1 MALSNMEVFIN
12 NATDLVQE
20 KIGQQIDKFN
30 AASNGTILLS
40 ADGFSGDFFQ
50 RSFYNTLSA
59 AGRRV
64 DRYATNNAV
73 SATAL
78 SQAKGSDV
86 KVAGGFGPVLFEPS
100 QMSWIKSNEVEAL
113 RVISNSMMEY
123 IMQDQLNTSIA
134 ALVGAISNQ
143 STATN
148 DVSAGTGVAGAVTQ
162 ANLNTTD
169 ALFGDSS
176 QNLAGRFMTGTAYH
190 RLIGE
195 ALTNANTLF
204 QAGNITVVNI
214 LNKPVIVTDA
224 PSLRAAGT
232 PNLQK
237 VLNLASGAIRVG
249 NTSDLITNVQ
259 TTNGKERIETTM
271 QGDYS
276 FTLSMLGYT
285 WDETN
290 GGKSPLDAEIAT
302 GTNWDLIVND
312 IKHSAGT
319 ILIAD
324 EAK

>member
-1 MALSNMEVFIN
+1 MALSNMQVFID
-12 NATDLVQE
+12 NARELVVE
-20 KIGQQIDKFN
+20 KLGQQIDKFN
-30 AASNGTILLS
+30 QASNGTILLS

-73 SATAL
+73 SATNL
-78 SQAKGSDV
+78 SQSKGSDV

-100 QMSWIKSNEVEAL
+100 QLTWIKTNEIEAL

-134 ALVGAISNQ
+134 ALVAAISNQ
-143 STATN
+143 AAATN
-148 DVSAGTGVAGAVTQ
+148 DVSASAGLSQ
-162 ANLNTTD
+162 AGLNSTD
-169 ALFGDSS
+169 AKFGDSS
-176 QNLAGRFMTGTAYH
+176 QNLVARFMTGTAYH
-190 RLIGE
+190 KLINE

-214 LNKPVIVTDA
+214 LGKPVIVTDA
-224 PSLRAAGT
+224 PALREAGT
-232 PNLQK
+232 PNKQK
-237 VLNLASGAIRVG
+237 VLSLATGAIKVG
-249 NTSDLITNVQ
+249 NTTDLITNVE

-276 FTLSMLGYT
+276 FTLSMLGYG

-302 GTNWDLIVND
+302 GSNWDLMVND

-319 ILIAD
+319 IFIAD
-324 EAK
+324 EAQ

>member
-1 MALSNMEVFIN
+1 MALSNMQVFID
-12 NATDLVQE
+12 NARELVVE
-20 KIGQQIDKFN
+20 KLGQQIDKFN
-30 AASNGTILLS
+30 QASNGTILLS

-64 DRYATNNAV
+64 DRYAANGAVAATN
-73 SATAL
+73 L
-78 SQAKGSDV
+78 SQSKGSDV

-100 QMSWIKSNEVEAL
+100 QLTWIKTNEIEAL

-134 ALVGAISNQ
+134 ALVAAISNQ
-143 STATN
+143 ASATN
-148 DVSAGTGVAGAVTQ
+148 NVSAGAGVLGGVTQ
-162 ANLNTTD
+162 SNLNTTD
-169 ALFGDSS
+169 AKFGDASM
-176 QNLAGRFMTGTAYH
+176 NLVGRFMTGTAYH

-195 ALTNANTLF
+195 AITNANTLF
-204 QAGNITVVNI
+204 QAGNITIVNI

-224 PSLRAAGT
+224 PALREAGT

-237 VLNLASGAIRVG
+237 VLNLASGAIKVG

-276 FTLSMLGYT
+276 FTLSMLGYS